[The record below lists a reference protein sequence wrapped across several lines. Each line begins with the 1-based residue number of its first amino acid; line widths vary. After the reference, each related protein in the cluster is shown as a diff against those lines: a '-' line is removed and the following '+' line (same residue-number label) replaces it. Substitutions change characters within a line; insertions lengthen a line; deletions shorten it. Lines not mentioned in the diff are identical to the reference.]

1 MLGTTL
7 TTVVNLLNTAP
18 DLSPTERAMILGTL
32 TATGLLTPTGGAST
46 SSVPIDLQS
55 LVNAIPIAE
64 DGHVITSLHH
74 NSLRAAL
81 LAIVTQ
87 LGGEPV
93 SGTVTLTFLPS
104 FLPSGSQPP
113 WLLAEGVATRSA
125 GASAA
130 RGWFPLQLPEGAR
143 LQNMTG
149 IGRRTGTVA
158 SFQLQLQRQPIN
170 DTPTTVLISIPLQNA
185 GDPFQVTGSVQVAGA
200 GPAAL
205 EEYRL
210 INNSAFKYLVM
221 ASLVGAD
228 TAAEAQIFA
237 IRVAY
242 SR

>member
-7 TTVVNLLNTAP
+7 TNVVNLINTSL
-18 DLSPTERAMILGTL
+18 DISPTERAMILGTL
-32 TATGLLTPTGGAST
+32 TATGELTPTGGTST
-46 SSVPIDLQS
+46 GSVPIDLQS
-55 LVNAIPIAE
+55 LINAIPIAE
-64 DGHVITSLHH
+64 DGHVITRLHH

-87 LGGEPV
+87 LGGDPV
-93 SGTVTLTFLPS
+93 SGTVTLTLMPS
-104 FLPSGSQPP
+104 FLPSGNQAP
-113 WLLAEGVATRSA
+113 WLLSEGVATRSEA
-125 GASAA
+125 ETT
-130 RGWFPLQLPEGAR
+130 RGWFPLQLPEGVR
-143 LQNMTG
+143 IQNMTV
-149 IGRRTGTVA
+149 IGRRTGTVE
-158 SFQLQLQRQPIN
+158 SFQVQLLRQPIN

-185 GDPFQVTGSVQVAGA
+185 GDPFQEPPRSVQVAGA

-221 ASLVGAD
+221 ANLVAQAA
-228 TAAEAQIFA
+228 AAEAQIFA